1 MSVLFH
7 FFHLHRESAKSA
19 KIQQPKAFPEKT
31 QKHKDPNLKHSSQAH
46 REDKGRCF
54 FFFFWVLG
62 SYSGHHL
69 SNQQHFLH
77 YLAGRRPIRRRPST
91 DPSETL
97 KGFCRDI
104 LLRHISLVIGHISY
118 PPRTGGVAKNN
129 ARTTRSPPPIPA
141 SFNQFRDEVVFSA

>member
-7 FFHLHRESAKSA
+7 FFHLHCESAKSA
-19 KIQQPKAFPEKT
+19 KIQQPKAFPEKPRNIKIQISNT
-31 QKHKDPNLKHSSQAH
+31 PHKPTGKI
-46 REDKGRCF
+46 KVVV

-77 YLAGRRPIRRRPST
+77 YLAARRPIRRRPST

-97 KGFCRDI
+97 KGFCCDI

-118 PPRTGGVAKNN
+118 PPKTGGAAKNS